1 MEQYNIFTKLTVF
14 DGWMFFTVLISACY
28 ILEDVVID
36 LISLVGRLKP
46 IKLDKAELD
55 KLKLIPQKKIAVL
68 VANWIEDDII
78 EHAISGNVKNI
89 EYANYQFFLGV
100 YANDLPTL
108 EAAKRIEAKFANVK
122 VVINLIN
129 GPTSK
134 GQMLNEI
141 VKHLV
146 KIDQGFQAL
155 LIHDSEDVI
164 HYQSLNLMNS
174 LLDKYDYIQIPI
186 FSLPVSLSKFTA
198 GIYIDEFVEAH
209 TKDLIV
215 RNFFNAGI
223 PSAGVGTIL
232 KWESALKVIEKQNGK
247 LFKED
252 TVTEDYHLGLTCN
265 EMGFK
270 CHFACFSYEIK
281 DQKTGK
287 TAIEYIATREY
298 FPQKMRQAI
307 KQKSRWITGIS
318 LQGFENLK
326 WRSTAFMGS
335 YFLWRDRKGLF
346 GSFLFVSSFL
356 FTVYFLLT
364 WFTTGVW
371 PWLEHQ
377 ALNPLF
383 SNLMLLNL
391 IFAVLR
397 ILQRVYLVSKVYTF
411 KTALFVP
418 LRWIFSNFINTAS
431 GFLAIYNFTKSKITG
446 KPLAWVKTEHMVPV
460 EFSHEMTST
469 KLVQSESIGTGNS
482 GRNSK

>member
-1 MEQYNIFTKLTVF
+1 MEDYNIFTKLTAF
-14 DGWMFFTVLISACY
+14 DGWMFFTVLISTCY

-36 LISLVGRLKP
+36 LISLFGRLKP
-46 IKLDKAELD
+46 TKLDKSELN
-55 KLKLIPQKKIAVL
+55 KFKSIPQKKIAVM
-68 VANWIEDDII
+68 VANWKEDDII
-78 EHAISGNVKNI
+78 EHAISGNVNNI
-89 EYANYQFFLGV
+89 DYTNYQFFLGV
-100 YANDLPTL
+100 YPNDLPTL
-108 EAAKRIEAKFANVK
+108 EAAKRLESKFANVK
-122 VVINLIN
+122 VVVNSIK

-141 VKHLV
+141 VKHLI

-186 FSLPVSLSKFTA
+186 FSLPVALSKFTA

-232 KWESALKVIEKQNGK
+232 KWESALKVIEKQKGQ

-252 TVTEDYHLGLTCN
+252 TVTEDYHLGLVYN

-270 CHFACFSYEIK
+270 CNFGCFSYEIK

-287 TAIEYIATREY
+287 TTIEYIATREY
-298 FPQKMRQAI
+298 FPQKIKQSV
-307 KQKSRWITGIS
+307 KQKSRWIAGIS

-326 WRSTAFMGS
+326 WRSTGFMGS

-346 GSFLFVSSFL
+346 GSFLFVSSFI
-356 FTVYFLLT
+356 FTVYFLVT

-371 PWLEHQ
+371 PWLEYQ
-377 ALNPLF
+377 KLNPLF

-391 IFAVLR
+391 ILAIFR

-431 GFLAIYNFTKSKITG
+431 GFSAIYNFSKSKVTG
-446 KPLAWVKTEHMVPV
+446 KSLAWTKTEHIVPV
-460 EFSHEMTST
+460 EFSHNMTST
-469 KLVQSESIGTGNS
+469 KLVQSDSIGTVNS
-482 GRNSK
+482 GRNSN